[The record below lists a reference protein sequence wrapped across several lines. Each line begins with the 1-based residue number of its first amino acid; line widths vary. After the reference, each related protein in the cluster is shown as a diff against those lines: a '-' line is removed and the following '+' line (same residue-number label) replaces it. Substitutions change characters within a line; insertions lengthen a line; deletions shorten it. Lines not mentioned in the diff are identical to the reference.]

1 VNVKEELPMARPKED
16 LAVVGKNWARLDGTD
31 KVSGRSIFA
40 DDVRLPG
47 MLFGKVVRSPHPHA
61 RILNIDT
68 SKAEALPGVKA
79 VVTPEDAKGIYI
91 GINQPLL
98 PTGNV
103 NHVGHEVVGIAATS
117 ERIAAKAAG
126 LVEIEYELLPDLTD
140 LRDAIKPDAVQLHE
154 KAKGNIGW
162 EVAQDFGDPDAAF
175 AACDV
180 IHEDEFITNATHN
193 CYAEYHVCVSDF
205 SKAGKLVVYTPTQSA
220 ILFQKTIA
228 AAFKMDESDVR
239 MLTLNTGGGF
249 TGRTSAR
256 PHHFISA
263 LLSRKAG
270 RPVRLRAAGDEEF
283 IMCRAGGEV
292 VYKLKSGATKD
303 GVLKVLEVD
312 LLFDTGAYIE
322 SQMIVTT
329 LTSKYLGALYPIEA
343 SRYRG
348 RLIHTNHMP
357 YYFHHG
363 GGLAQF
369 QFALG
374 QHMDELAH
382 KLGMDSVQFS
392 LLNGVE
398 EGYTTPDGTTTYHS
412 CGLKE
417 CIEKTADL
425 AGWKDKYGKLPK
437 YKGIGLGIGAM
448 ASGAKG
454 LFKHDTSAAMIQ
466 VNTDGKASLFIGLP
480 DMGQSSHTTMAIIAA
495 EVLGISPEDIRVV
508 SGDTDTDPFD
518 VGAFTQRGTFNTG
531 NATKNAA
538 LDARDQLSGRAASLL
553 ECEEAD
559 LVWRHHQVY
568 SKQNPDNKIAFRKV
582 VDETLNSMEGRFV
595 MGRGYYNS
603 PLKKGSMAFSFGAQI
618 AEVTVDP
625 GTGVV
630 TVDKMTAS
638 HDVGRAINP
647 RVVEGQI
654 GQIFSGMSQ
663 VLYEET
669 IMEDGQV
676 MNPSR
681 LDYKMPRAYEMPEV
695 DHIIVESI
703 DPNGPFGA
711 KEVGEGPIVCTMQ
724 AIANAVANAIGAR
737 VHEMPLAPWRVLR
750 VANNAEQLA
759 EQDAA
764 SKRKAVAGE

>member
-1 VNVKEELPMARPKED
+1 MSRPKED
-16 LAVVGKNWARLDGTD
+16 LAVVGKNWARLDGAD
-31 KVSGRSIFA
+31 KVTGRSIFA

-47 MLFGKVVRSPHPHA
+47 ILFGKVVRSPHPHA
-61 RILNIDT
+61 RILNIDI

-79 VVTPEDAKGIYI
+79 IVTPQDGKDIWI

-98 PTGNV
+98 PDGVV
-103 NHVGHEVVGIAATS
+103 NHVGHEVVAIAATS
-117 ERIAAKAAG
+117 ERIAAKAAN
-126 LVEIEYELLPDLTD
+126 LVEIEYELLPHIIDP
-140 LRDAIKPDAVQLHE
+140 RDAIKEDAIQLHE
-154 KAKGNIGW
+154 KAKGNVAW
-162 EVAQDFGDPDAAF
+162 EVNEVHGDPDAVF
-175 AACDV
+175 AECDV
-180 IHEDEFITNATHN
+180 IREDDFITNASHN

-205 SKAGKLVVYTPTQSA
+205 SQAGKLVVHTPTQTA
-220 ILFQKTIA
+220 VMFQKSLA

-239 MLTLNTGGGF
+239 LLTLNTGGGF
-249 TGRTSAR
+249 SSRVSAR
-256 PHHFISA
+256 PHHYLSA

-283 IMCRAGGEV
+283 IMCHAGGKV
-292 VYKLKSGATKD
+292 IYKLRSGATKD
-303 GVLKVLEVD
+303 GILKVIEVD

-329 LTSKYLGALYPIEA
+329 LTSKYLAALYPIKA

-348 RLIHTNHMP
+348 RLAHTNHLP

-382 KLGMDSVQFS
+382 ELGMDSVEFS

-398 EGYTTPDGTTTYHS
+398 EGYTTPDGSTTYHS

-417 CIEKTADL
+417 CIEKTAEL

-437 YKGIGLGIGAM
+437 YKGIGIGIGAM

-454 LFKHDTSAAMIQ
+454 MFKHDTSAAMIQ
-466 VNTDGKASLFIGLP
+466 MNTDGKASLFIGLP

-495 EVLGISPEDIRVV
+495 EVLGISPNDIRVV

-518 VGAFTQRGTFNTG
+518 VGAFIQRGTFNTG

-538 LDARDQLSGRAASLL
+538 LDARKQLSGRAASML
-553 ECEEAD
+553 ECEEDD

-568 SKQNPDNKIAFRKV
+568 SKHNPDNTVPFRKV
-582 VDETLNSMEGRFV
+582 VDQTLNSLEGRVV

-603 PLKKGSMAFSFGAQI
+603 PLERGSMAFSFGAQI

-630 TVDKMTAS
+630 TVDKMTAA

-654 GQIFSGMSQ
+654 DGQIFSGMSQ

-695 DHIIVESI
+695 DHIIVETI

-724 AIANAVANAIGAR
+724 AIANAVANALGTRI
-737 VHEMPLAPWRVLR
+737 HEMPLSPWRV
-750 VANNAEQLA
+750 V
-759 EQDAA
+759 
-764 SKRKAVAGE
+764 KVAGQK

>member
-1 VNVKEELPMARPKED
+1 MARVKED
-16 LAVVGKNWARLDGTD
+16 LAVVGKNWARLDGAD
-31 KVSGRSIFA
+31 KVTGRSLFA

-47 MLFGKVVRSPHPHA
+47 MLYAKVVRSPHAHA
-61 RILNIDT
+61 RILDIDI
-68 SKAEALPGVKA
+68 SKAAAVPGVKA
-79 VVTPEDAKGIYI
+79 IITPEDGKDIWI
-91 GINQPLL
+91 GMNQPLL
-98 PTGNV
+98 PPDGIV
-103 NHVGHEVVGIAATS
+103 KYVGHEVVAIAATS
-117 ERIAAKAAG
+117 ERIAARAAE
-126 LVEIEYELLPDLTD
+126 LVEIEYETLPSLSDP
-140 LRDAIKPDAVQLHE
+140 RDAIKEGAIQLHE
-154 KAKGNIGW
+154 KGEGNVGW
-162 EVAQDFGDPDAAF
+162 EVNLDHGDPDKVF
-175 AACDV
+175 AECDV
-180 IHEDEFITNATHN
+180 IREDEFITNASHN
-193 CYAEYHVCVSDF
+193 CYAEYHVCVCDF
-205 SKAGKLVVYTPTQSA
+205 SQAGKLVVYTPTQTA
-220 ILFQKTIA
+220 ILFQKALA
-228 AAFKMDESDVR
+228 AAFEMEDSDVR

-249 TGRTSAR
+249 TGRTSVR
-256 PHHFISA
+256 PHHFIAA

-270 RPVRLRAAGDEEF
+270 RPVRLRSAGDEEF
-283 IMCRAGGEV
+283 IMCRAGGKV
-292 VYKLKSGATKD
+292 YYKLRSGATKD
-303 GVLKVLEVD
+303 GKLKVIEAD
-312 LLFDTGAYIE
+312 LLFDNGAYIE

-329 LTSKYLGALYPIEA
+329 LTSKYLHVLYPLEA

-348 RLIHTNHMP
+348 RLAYTNHLP

-363 GGLAQF
+363 GGLAQM

-374 QHMDELAH
+374 QHMDALAH
-382 KLGMDSVQFS
+382 DLGMDSVEFS

-398 EGYTTPDGTTTYHS
+398 EGYTTADGTTTYYS

-417 CIEKTADL
+417 CIEKTAEL

-437 YKGIGLGIGAM
+437 YKGIGIGIGAM

-454 LFKHDTSAAMIQ
+454 VFKHDTSAAMIQ
-466 VNTDGKASLFIGLP
+466 VNPDGKASLFIGLP

-495 EVLGISPEDIRVV
+495 EVLGIAPTDIKVV

-518 VGAFTQRGTFNTG
+518 VGAFTQRGTFTTG

-538 LDARDQLSGRAASLL
+538 LDARGQLAVWAAGQL
-553 ECEEAD
+553 ECDEDD
-559 LVWRHHQVY
+559 LVWRNHEVY
-568 SKQNPDNKIAFRKV
+568 AKDNPDEKLRFRDV
-582 VDETLNSMEGRFV
+582 ADQTLNCMEGRFV
-595 MGRGYYNS
+595 MGRGFYNS
-603 PLKKGSMAFSFGAQI
+603 PIKAGSMAFSFGAQI

-625 GTGVV
+625 STGVV

-647 RVVEGQI
+647 RIVEGQMD

-695 DHIIVESI
+695 DHIIVETI

-724 AIANAVANAIGAR
+724 AIANAVTNAIGAR
-737 VHEMPLAPWRVLR
+737 ITEMPLSPWRV
-750 VANNAEQLA
+750 V
-759 EQDAA
+759 
-764 SKRKAVAGE
+764 KAIKD

>member
-1 VNVKEELPMARPKED
+1 MARAKED
-16 LAVVGKNWARLDGTD
+16 LSVVGKNWARLDGAD
-31 KVSGRSIFA
+31 KVTGRSIFA

-47 MLFGKVVRSPHPHA
+47 MLFAKVVRSPHPHA
-61 RILNIDT
+61 RILNIDI

-79 VVTPEDAKGIYI
+79 IVTPDDAKDIWI
-91 GINQPLL
+91 GMGQPLM
-98 PTGNV
+98 PDGV
-103 NHVGHEVVGIAATS
+103 VKYVGHEVVAIAATS
-117 ERIAAKAAG
+117 ERIAAKAAQ
-126 LVEIEYELLPDLTD
+126 LVEVEYELLPSLTD
-140 LRDAIKPDAVQLHE
+140 PLDAIKVGAVQLHE
-154 KAKGNIGW
+154 KAEGNIAW
-162 EVAQDFGDPDAAF
+162 EVNQDFGDPDKVF
-175 AACDV
+175 AECDV
-180 IHEDEFITNATHN
+180 IHEDEYITNAAHN

-205 SKAGKLVVYTPTQSA
+205 SQAGKLVVYTPTQTA
-220 ILFQKTIA
+220 IMFQKSIA
-228 AAFKMDESDVR
+228 AAFQMDESDVR

-283 IMCRAGGEV
+283 IMCRAGGKV
-292 VYKLKSGATKD
+292 IYKMKSGSMKD
-303 GVLKVLEVD
+303 GTLRALEVD
-312 LLFDTGAYIE
+312 LLFDNGAYIE

-348 RLIHTNHMP
+348 RLVHTNHMP

-369 QFALG
+369 QFAMG
-374 QHMDELAH
+374 QHMDDLAH
-382 KLGMDSVQFS
+382 KLGMDSVEFS
-392 LLNGVE
+392 LKNGVE
-398 EGYTTPDGTTTYHS
+398 EGYVTPDGTTTYHS

-417 CIEKTADL
+417 CITKTAEL

-454 LFKHDTSAAMIQ
+454 LFKHDTSAAMIH
-466 VNTDGKASLFIGLP
+466 VNIDGKASLFIGLP

-495 EVLGISPEDIRVV
+495 EVLGISPNDIRVV

-531 NATKNAA
+531 NATKAAA
-538 LDARDQLSGRAASLL
+538 LDARNQIAPRAAEML
-553 ECEEAD
+553 ECAEDD
-559 LVWRHHQVY
+559 LVWRHHHVY
-568 SKQNPDNKIAFRKV
+568 SKHDPDNKIPFRKV
-582 VDETLNSMEGRFV
+582 VDQSLNSLEGRFL

-603 PLKKGSMAFSFGAQI
+603 PLEKGSMAFSFGAQI

-625 GTGVV
+625 NTGVV

-647 RVVEGQI
+647 RAVEGQI
-654 GQIFSGMSQ
+654 DGQVFSGMSQ

-711 KEVGEGPIVCTMQ
+711 KEVGEGPIVCSMQ
-724 AIANAVANAIGAR
+724 AIANAVANALGTRI
-737 VHEMPLAPWRVLR
+737 HEMPLSPWRV
-750 VANNAEQLA
+750 VK
-759 EQDAA
+759 AA
-764 SKRKAVAGE
+764 KTP

>member
-1 VNVKEELPMARPKED
+1 MAQRKED
-16 LAVVGKNWARLDGTD
+16 LAVVGKNWARLDGAD

-40 DDVRLPG
+40 DDVRVPG
-47 MLFGKVVRSPHPHA
+47 MLFAKVVRSPYAHA
-61 RILNIDT
+61 RIVSIDI
-68 SKAEALPGVKA
+68 SEAEALPGVKA
-79 VVTPEDAKGIYI
+79 IVTAEDAKGILI

-98 PTGNV
+98 PTVNV
-103 NHVGHEVVGIAATS
+103 THVGHEVVAIAATS
-117 ERIAAKAAG
+117 ERIAAAAAL
-126 LVEIEYELLPDLTD
+126 LVKIEYEQLPDLTD
-140 LRDAIKPDAVQLHE
+140 LRDAIKEDAIQLHK

-162 EVAQDFGDPDAAF
+162 EENVVIGDPDAVF
-175 AACDV
+175 AECDV
-180 IHEDEFITNATHN
+180 IREDEFITNATHN
-193 CYAEYHVCVSDF
+193 CYAEYHVCVADF
-205 SKAGKLVVYTPTQSA
+205 SQAGKLTMWTPTQTA
-220 ILFQKTIA
+220 LLFQKSLA
-228 AAFKMDESDVR
+228 AGFKLPDSDVR
-239 MLTLNTGGGF
+239 LLTLNTGGGF
-249 TGRTSAR
+249 TGRTSTR
-256 PHHFISA
+256 PHHFLSA

-283 IMCRAGGEV
+283 IMCRAGGKV
-292 VYKLKSGATKD
+292 IYRIKSGATKD
-303 GVLKVLEVD
+303 GKLQVIDAD

-322 SQMIVTT
+322 SQMIVTI
-329 LTSKYLGALYPIEA
+329 LTGKYVHALYPLKA

-348 RLIHTNHMP
+348 RLAHTNHLP

-363 GGLAQF
+363 GGIAQF

-374 QHMDELAH
+374 QHMDALAH
-382 KLGMDSVQFS
+382 DLGMDSVEFG

-398 EGYTTPDGTTTYHS
+398 KGYTSPDGTHYAS

-417 CIEKTADL
+417 CIEKTAAL

-437 YKGIGLGIGAM
+437 YKGIGIGIGAM

-454 LFKHDTSAAMIQ
+454 VFKHDTSAAMIQ
-466 VNTDGKASLFIGLP
+466 VNDDGKASLFIGLP

-495 EVLGISPEDIRVV
+495 EVLGITPNDIRVI
-508 SGDTDTDPFD
+508 SGDTDTDPLD

-538 LDARDQLSGRAASLL
+538 NDARDQLAVTAAKLL
-553 ECEEAD
+553 ECAED
-559 LVWRHHQVY
+559 QLVFRNHIVY
-568 SKQNPDNKIAFRKV
+568 SKDEPDKTLPFKKV
-582 VDETLNSMEGRFV
+582 VYETLHSREGRFV
-595 MGRGYYNS
+595 MGRGFYNS
-603 PLKKGSMAFSFGAQI
+603 PLEKGSMAYSFGAQI

-625 GTGVV
+625 GTGAV

-654 GQIFSGMSQ
+654 DGQIFSGMSQ

-695 DHIIVESI
+695 EHIIVETI
-703 DPNGPFGA
+703 DPYGPFGA

-724 AIANAVANAIGAR
+724 AIANAVTNAIGGR
-737 VHEMPLAPWRVLR
+737 VMEMPLAPWRVLR
-750 VANNAEQLA
+750 VASNAREVSEDQKLT
-759 EQDAA
+759 
-764 SKRKAVAGE
+764 G